1 MTDPSEIVNTIHRM
15 KWQHIEHGGE
25 PTKITMSI
33 KTYYTM
39 LKAVQNMVIVHKEP
53 KKQTI
58 CGLEIE
64 VRDDVA
70 DDTLFI
76 VS

>member
-1 MTDPSEIVNTIHRM
+1 MTDPSDIVNTIHRM
-15 KWQHIEHGGE
+15 RWQHIEHGGE

-33 KTYYTM
+33 ETYYTM
-39 LKAVQNMVIVHKEP
+39 LNSVKEIMNITGKP
-53 KKQTI
+53 TI
-58 CGLEIE
+58 CGLEME